1 MGSKPDPKV
10 SQVADRRKTWISDSN
25 NVIETS
31 RLKPV
36 EEFHPDYYKTD
47 SGLEPW
53 DVIKAFELDYWRGS
67 VVAYL
72 LRAGRKFNENELVDL
87 EKAYTFLAERI
98 RQLKVELGVDTERS

>member
-1 MGSKPDPKV
+1 MGPKLNPKV

-25 NVIETS
+25 NVIETN
-31 RLKPV
+31 R
-36 EEFHPDYYKTD
+36 
-47 SGLEPW
+47 
-53 DVIKAFELDYWRGS
+53 LDYWKGS

-98 RQLKVELGVDTERS
+98 RQLKVELGVDTERP